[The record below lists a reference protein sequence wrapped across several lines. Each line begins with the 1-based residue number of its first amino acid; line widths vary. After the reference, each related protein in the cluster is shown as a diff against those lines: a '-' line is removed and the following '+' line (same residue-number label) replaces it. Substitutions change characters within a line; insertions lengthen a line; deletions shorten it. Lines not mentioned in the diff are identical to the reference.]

1 MNERESLRDG
11 LRLCHACKGNAYY
24 QTGNATQILFD
35 ELRSLQNVDEIVPR
49 APMP

>member
-11 LRLCHACKGNAYY
+11 LTLCRACTGNAYY

-35 ELRSLQNVDEIVPR
+35 ELRSRQNIET
-49 APMP
+49 